1 MLPLLPVQPLPSRSA
16 VHPLTPIQRYV
27 LARVAVH
34 TWTHGGRI
42 PYRPP
47 NAYQA
52 SVAFALAVSDVCLL
66 TMSAIPSSTVPVFRL
81 SHLGEHTVR
90 RHFRLMSTEEDQR
103 RELEFTK
110 MRRLMQNAWEVRE

>member
-1 MLPLLPVQPLPSRSA
+1 
-16 VHPLTPIQRYV
+16 LTPIQRYV

-47 NAYQA
+47 NAHQA
-52 SVAFALAVSDVCLL
+52 SVAFALAAPDVCLL
-66 TMSAIPSSTVPVFRL
+66 TMLAASSSMFPVFRL
-81 SHLGEHTVR
+81 SHLGEYAVR
-90 RHFRLMSTEEDQR
+90 RLFRLVSTEEDQR

-110 MRRLMQNAWEVRE
+110 MRRLMQNAWETRG